1 MHFRHLAAFGFLAA
15 SSSELNANGFRL
27 VSQDAY
33 AAARGEAF
41 AATADNPSA
50 IHYNPAGISQLEGHQ
65 FRMGAYGLHFE
76 PSFRA
81 PAGKANAG
89 KTYGIEKQDA
99 LAPQLYYTYGIPD
112 SPLTLGLGV
121 YAPHGAGVEWPEDTG
136 FRTVAI
142 DGELTYLRINPVAS
156 LEIRPGLSFAIGVMI
171 DDASLSTG
179 QGIWEDS
186 ISKVFKNSFEFEG
199 DDLRCAYNL
208 GLLWQINDQWSVGAT
223 YRSANKLNFEGR
235 TLLEYEPFVGGVTKN
250 PAEMTIEFPYTA
262 VFGISYRPTKDWN
275 IEFNADYSNWSC
287 VDATTIN
294 QKNAPPFPV
303 LQDIPVTL
311 AWKDS
316 WMLKFGVTRKFD
328 EGWYASAG
336 YVFNENSITSDY
348 YSPIAADL
356 DRHFFTLGIGRQW
369 SRYNV
374 DLAYQYGFAP
384 SRIVSDSTPS
394 SIPALA
400 AGQNSDGKYDF
411 ESHGLLLSF
420 GVKF

>member
-1 MHFRHLAAFGFLAA
+1 MHLRQIALISLLAA
-15 SSSELNANGFRL
+15 SPAALNANGFRL

-50 IHYNPAGISQLEGHQ
+50 IHYNPAGISQLEGQQ
-65 FRMGAYGLHFE
+65 FRVGGYALHFE
-76 PSFRA
+76 PTFRA
-81 PAGKANAG
+81 PDGKANAG
-89 KTYGIEKQDA
+89 ESYDIEENDA

-121 YAPHGAGVEWPEDTG
+121 YAPHGATVAWPQDTG

-142 DGELTYLRINPVAS
+142 DAELTYLRINPVAS

-171 DDASLSTG
+171 DDAELSTG
-179 QGIWEDS
+179 QGLWEDA
-186 ISKVFKNSFEFEG
+186 ISQVFKNSFKFEG
-199 DDLRCAYNL
+199 DALRCGYNL
-208 GLLWQINDQWSVGAT
+208 GLLWQINDQWVAGASF
-223 YRSANKLNFEGR
+223 RSANRLNFEGQ

-250 PAEMTIEFPYTA
+250 PAEMELEFPYTA
-262 VFGISYRPTKDWN
+262 VMGISYRPTKNWN
-275 IEFNADYSNWSC
+275 IEFNADYSNWSAI
-287 VDATTIN
+287 DTTSIK
-294 QKNAPPFPV
+294 QKNVPPFPV
-303 LQDIPVTL
+303 LQNIPVTL
-311 AWKDS
+311 GWKDS
-316 WMLKFGVTRKFD
+316 WILKFGATRYFD
-328 EGWYASAG
+328 NGWYASAG
-336 YVFNENSITSDY
+336 YVFNENSVSTDY
-348 YSPIAADL
+348 YSPTAADL
-356 DRHFFTLGIGRQW
+356 DRHFLTMGIGRQW

-384 SRIVSDSTPS
+384 SRTVSGSTPS

-400 AGQNSDGKYDF
+400 AGQTADGTYDF